1 MVNVVY
7 DQTESLKYSLED
19 KLSHVLVC
27 FQVGRAGASGWWSQ
41 SHGDSQAG
49 SCWVQSV

>member
-7 DQTESLKYSLED
+7 DQSESLKYSLED

-27 FQVGRAGASGWWSQ
+27 FQVGGAGASGWWSQ
-41 SHGDSQAG
+41 SMGTAR
-49 SCWVQSV
+49 